1 MLYYLRKGFTILLS
15 WYKLPKPIQ
24 EEMEHSNGHITS
36 KDTELVI
43 LNSPQR
49 KVQGQMA
56 SQVNSIKHLEK
67 S

>member
-49 KVQGQMA
+49 K
-56 SQVNSIKHLEK
+56 S
-67 S
+67 